1 MTLFSPLPL
10 SSQSHTKSETPGYL
24 TGEFTPCISSP
35 PSPSLSCSDACVPQ
49 QLRPCLSVAGELKIS
64 TREQGLMVCQCTMAG
79 NSITSCTD
87 SGLLSAHSAVVVAPR
102 QCQAPVCYCRVRPSV
117 LPTGKP
123 LLLTPP
129 INMEG
134 GYTFIEG
141 SNGRLRDSYP
151 EARAERQPITSC
163 NGSPCVT
170 DLTYIS
176 PLSFSQQPVTVLR
189 SYFLRTIKRNAC

>member
-1 MTLFSPLPL
+1 MPM
-10 SSQSHTKSETPGYL
+10 HNGR
-24 TGEFTPCISSP
+24 EFNNR
-35 PSPSLSCSDACVPQ
+35 LHRQRAF
-49 QLRPCLSVAGELKIS
+49 IS
-64 TREQGLMVCQCTMAG
+64 TFRRGGGSTSMPAQCVTAK
-79 NSITSCTD
+79 CD
-87 SGLLSAHSAVVVAPR
+87 PALS
-102 QCQAPVCYCRVRPSV
+102 
-117 LPTGKP
+117 PTGKP
-123 LLLTPP
+123 LLLTPR

-189 SYFLRTIKRNAC
+189 SYFLRTIERNAC

>member
-1 MTLFSPLPL
+1 MYLQHPLYPAVMPRCL
-10 SSQSHTKSETPGYL
+10 CVSELWGVKNQHE
-24 TGEFTPCISSP
+24 G
-35 PSPSLSCSDACVPQ
+35 
-49 QLRPCLSVAGELKIS
+49 
-64 TREQGLMVCQCTMAG
+64 QGLMVCQGTKQEFNNKLHRQWPFISTFRSG
-79 NSITSCTD
+79 GGSTSM
-87 SGLLSAHSAVVVAPR
+87 L
-102 QCQAPVCYCRVRPSV
+102 APVCHCRVPPSV
-117 LPTGKP
+117 FPMGKP

-176 PLSFSQQPVTVLR
+176 PLSFSQQPVTV
-189 SYFLRTIKRNAC
+189 